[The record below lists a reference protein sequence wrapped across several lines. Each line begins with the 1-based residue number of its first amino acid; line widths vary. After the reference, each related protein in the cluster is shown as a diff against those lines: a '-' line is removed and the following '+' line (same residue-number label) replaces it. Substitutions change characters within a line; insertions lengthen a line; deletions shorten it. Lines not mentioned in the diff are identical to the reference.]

1 VSRILIVG
9 GYGAFGGRVA
19 ERLAREQG
27 LDIIIAGRSAEN
39 AREHA
44 AALARTARTRVDHA
58 AFDAT
63 SATAA
68 DLQTLAP
75 AVLINASGPFQQ
87 QDYRL
92 ARACIAVGCHYIDL
106 ADARAFVTGIG
117 VLDAEAGAARVSV
130 VSGASS
136 VPGLSSAAV
145 RHMAQDLAQLDEVH
159 IGISPGNSFDPGMAT
174 AASII
179 GQAGKPFLMRSGG
192 RQVSAYGWQGLHR
205 HRFPEIG
212 ARSMSDVDV
221 PDLEL
226 LPHNYPRL
234 STARFSAG
242 LEVSAFH
249 LGLWAASFLVRAGAV
264 RDLSA
269 LASSMLVVKRHLSAL
284 GSDTGGMFVRVIG
297 RDHAGARRTCTW
309 NLIAR
314 RGDGPYVPAM
324 ASVIL
329 AKRLVAG
336 EGLPA
341 GARPCFGLFT
351 LSDFETEVGDLDI
364 TCSLQRECLD
374 QTRIVSSRS

>member
-9 GYGAFGGRVA
+9 GYGAFGARVA
-19 ERLAREQG
+19 ERLGREPG
-27 LDIIIAGRSAEN
+27 LDIVIAGRSADKAGEQ
-39 AREHA
+39 
-44 AALARTARTRVDHA
+44 AALLARRSRAHFDHA
-58 AFDAT
+58 VLDAT

-75 AVLINASGPFQQ
+75 TVLINASGPFQQ

-92 ARACIAVGCHYIDL
+92 ARACIATGCHYIDL

-117 VLDAEAGAARVSV
+117 ILDVEARAANVSV

-145 RHMAQDLAQLDEVH
+145 RRMAQDLTQLDEVH
-159 IGISPGNSFDPGMAT
+159 IGISPGNSFDPGVAT

-179 GQAGKPFLMRSGG
+179 GQAGKPFPVRSGG
-192 RQVSAYGWQGLHR
+192 RQIAAYGWQGLHR

-212 ARSMSDVDV
+212 ARWMSDVDV

-226 LPHNYPRL
+226 LPQNYPEL
-234 STARFSAG
+234 STARFCAG
-242 LEVSAFH
+242 LEVGAFH
-249 LGLWAASFLVRAGAV
+249 LGLWAGSFLVRAGVV
-264 RDLSA
+264 RSLSA
-269 LASSMLVVKRHLSAL
+269 LATPMLAMKRHLSAI
-284 GSDTGGMFVRVIG
+284 GSDTGAMFVRVVG
-297 RDHAGARRTCTW
+297 RDLAGTPHARTW
-309 NLIAR
+309 HLIAR
-314 RGDGPYVPAM
+314 SGDGPYVPAM

-341 GARPCFGLFT
+341 GARPCIGLFT
-351 LSDFETEVGDLDI
+351 LGDFEAEVSDLDI
-364 TCSLQRECLD
+364 ACSLQRG
-374 QTRIVSSRS
+374 